1 MSYEM
6 RWTSRSDRWAFW
18 HCNRVCDM
26 AHCADSAVRNP
37 WAVVESE
44 HSRMAWSRLA
54 KTDPQARYMREA
66 TEIGRKSPGALKK
79 SAFARLG
86 INEVT
91 AVTREGCQ
99 IAPAAIPRKTSA
111 RESQSVH
118 EWQG

>member
-1 MSYEM
+1 MIQRFGTM
-6 RWTSRSDRWAFW
+6 GI
-18 HCNRVCDM
+18 
-26 AHCADSAVRNP
+26 
-37 WAVVESE
+37 VESE

-91 AVTREGCQ
+91 TVIREGCQ

-111 RESQSVH
+111 RESQSVRGRAH
-118 EWQG
+118 SSSRLHPSQPQAV